1 MNESSPPLKVWF
13 YTFAVVAALLS
24 FSIFGLEKNASKK
37 KKSELVEMQAHIKKI
52 WKTNHKSQ
60 TTMLFLGSSLTGHA
74 LYNLADIKNRF
85 NINNQKKTKIFRLA
99 IIGLDYQILED
110 LQIFDYIIESPPDYL
125 FIESNHINV
134 DKIGSNEKLN
144 LLNSCV
150 NNLISFTKNSIGI
163 VEYKSTKIFKDT
175 PESPLHKDNFNS
187 DIYSQLL
194 QRKRLVRTFSQNKKA
209 NEAYAELIKR
219 KTKIIFLD
227 MPRAPKL
234 EMVWLTANQKKE
246 LQTLL
251 QTYHQKYGIAHWKYP
266 YSMSNSDFTDGGHLN
281 YKGAKKYQE
290 WLAAQFKLLR

>member
-13 YTFAVVAALLS
+13 YTFAAVAALLS
-24 FSIFGLEKNASKK
+24 FSIFGLEKNALKI
-37 KKSELVEMQAHIKKI
+37 KKSELVEMKAHIKKT
-52 WKTNHKSQ
+52 WKTNHKNQ

-85 NINNQKKTKIFRLA
+85 NINNQKKINFFRFA
-99 IIGLDYQILED
+99 INGLDNQILED

-125 FIESNHINV
+125 FIESNQINI

-150 NNLISFTKNSIGI
+150 NNLISFAKNSIGI
-163 VEYKSTKIFKDT
+163 VEYKSINFFKDT

-187 DIYSQLL
+187 DIYSQFL